1 MMNSKFDLCLFS
13 VDPLMITKALAGGIS
28 TVVVDWE
35 WIGKSTRQQGVDTQI
50 NQHTLAD
57 LHRVRA
63 ATRAH
68 LICRINNA
76 PAAVASDIED
86 ALAGGVDEILVPMV
100 RTATEIEQ
108 VLDQVA
114 GRCDVGILIE
124 TTAAVSRAAD
134 FAKLPLSRIYVGLN
148 DLAIERRTP
157 NLFTAVI
164 DGTVESVRSKCGGI
178 PFGFGGLTI
187 PELGSPIPCRLLM
200 NEMIRLDCSFTF
212 LRRSF
217 HDDVRGRNVPRETF
231 QISRALGESSE
242 RSILDRERD
251 HRNFVAAV
259 TGWSA
264 AAGHNSGAMSR
275 AAA

>member
-1 MMNSKFDLCLFS
+1 MHSVFELCLFS
-13 VDPLMITKALAGGIS
+13 VDPLMITKALAGGVS

-35 WIGKSTRQQGVDTQI
+35 RIGKRDRQQGADTEI
-50 NQHTLAD
+50 NAHTLAD

-68 LICRINNA
+68 LLCRINNA
-76 PAAVASDIED
+76 PGALSNDIED
-86 ALAGGVDEILVPMV
+86 ALAGGADEILVPMV
-100 RTATEIEQ
+100 RTASEIEQ

-124 TTAAVSRAAD
+124 TSSAVTRAAD
-134 FAKLPLSRIYVGLN
+134 FAKLPLSRIYIGLN

-164 DGTVESVRSKCGGI
+164 DGTVESVRSKCGDI

-200 NEMIRLDCSFTF
+200 NEMVRLDCAFSF

-217 HDDVRGRNVPRETF
+217 HSDVRGRNVPRETF
-231 QISRALGESSE
+231 QIKDRVRESSG
-242 RSILDRERD
+242 RSLLERERD
-251 HRNFVAAV
+251 HRNLVAAV
-259 TGWSA
+259 AGWSVA
-264 AAGHNSGAMSR
+264 TGRNSGAQSR